1 MNIAKTIAITSS
13 MVAGSAFSQNTFNNH
28 DLCKAAISSEMGH
41 PAKSM
46 KNLSSELTSPEISY
60 TRKEDGKR
68 YRYNCKIEG
77 NRIIWRAYFN
87 DPVQVGWGRWRDGK
101 WDAVFTFTTKDNTLT
116 VENSATGSREA
127 FQKKD
132 F

>member
-1 MNIAKTIAITSS
+1 MKIANAMTITCGMIT
-13 MVAGSAFSQNTFNNH
+13 GSALSQTTFDNH
-28 DLCKAAISSEMGH
+28 DLCKAVISSEMGR
-41 PAKSM
+41 PTKSM
-46 KNLSSELTSPEISY
+46 KNLPSESSSPEISY
-60 TRKEDGKR
+60 TRKEDGKK

-87 DPVQVGWGRWRDGK
+87 DPVHVGWGRWRNGE
-101 WDAVFTFTTKDNTLT
+101 WDAVFTFTMKGNMLT
-116 VENSATGSREA
+116 VANSATGSSES